1 MTRNLSLVVL
11 SLLMAGC
18 SVANS
23 WLGGTDNSEPPK
35 PLLPIEQRAD
45 VRPLWSASSGTN
57 SKDRGVSLN
66 PVIGQD
72 TMVVAGFNGRV
83 TAFDRRSGSRRWGI
97 DLGLPISGG
106 VGMGEGLVL
115 VADANGQVLAL
126 QEASGS
132 EVWRSRVS
140 SEVLSA
146 PAVGSGVV
154 VVRSVD
160 GALHGLSVADGSLLW
175 TFSRTIPALTLRGTG
190 APLLAQTAVIAGL
203 DSGKVAVVELA
214 SGRVFWEQT
223 VAPPQGRSELDRMVD
238 IDATPLLIGRVLYV
252 IAYQSRLTA
261 LDVETTETLWTREL
275 SGYVGID
282 GDERSIYATASDGT
296 VWAFDRVNGVAMWR
310 QEDLQHRGLTRPVTV
325 GNHVVVGDF
334 EGYLHWLSVEDGSIR
349 SRVRL
354 GKDGIVFSP
363 VSDGRVLYALNNV
376 GLVAA
381 YQAQ

>member
-1 MTRNLSLVVL
+1 MIRGVGLAVFCLLVTGCTVL
-11 SLLMAGC
+11 
-18 SVANS
+18 NS
-23 WLGGTDNSEPPK
+23 WLGGTDNTEPPE
-35 PLLPIEQRAD
+35 PLGAIEQT
-45 VRPLWSASSGTN
+45 VPVQSLWSTSAGTN
-57 SKDRGVSLN
+57 SKGRAVSLG
-66 PVIGQD
+66 PALGQD

-83 TAFDRRSGSRRWGI
+83 TALDRSTGARKWGI
-97 DLGLPISGG
+97 ELGLPISGG
-106 VGMGEGLVL
+106 VGLGEDLVL
-115 VADANGQVLAL
+115 VADANGRVLAV
-126 QEASGS
+126 QEATGS

-160 GALHGLSVADGSLLW
+160 GSLHGLSVDDGSVLW
-175 TFSRTIPALTLRGTG
+175 TYSRAIPALTLRGTG
-190 APLLAQTAVIAGL
+190 APLLVQTAVVAGL
-203 DSGKVAVVELA
+203 DSGKVVLLELE
-214 SGRVFWEQT
+214 SGRVFWERA

-252 IAYQSRLTA
+252 VAYQGQLTA
-261 LDVETTETLWTREL
+261 IDVETTETLWSREL

-282 GDERSIYATASDGT
+282 GDERTIFATASDGT

-310 QEDLQHRGLTRPVTV
+310 QEALQRRGLTRPVRV
-325 GNHVVVGDF
+325 GKHVVVGDF
-334 EGYLHWLSVEDGSIR
+334 EGYLHWLSIEDGAIQ

-363 VSDGRVLYALNNV
+363 VSDGQILYALNDV
-376 GLVAA
+376 GQVAA